1 MALVLDYTPEQEA
14 RLAANA
20 ARRGLTLPEYL
31 LQIDDLVNVAAPAL
45 DREQWAEELVT
56 AFESLPPPPR
66 TPLLSELTREV
77 FYQENE

>member
-1 MALVLDYTPEQEA
+1 
-14 RLAANA
+14 
-20 ARRGLTLPEYL
+20 
-31 LQIDDLVNVAAPAL
+31 VNVAAPAL